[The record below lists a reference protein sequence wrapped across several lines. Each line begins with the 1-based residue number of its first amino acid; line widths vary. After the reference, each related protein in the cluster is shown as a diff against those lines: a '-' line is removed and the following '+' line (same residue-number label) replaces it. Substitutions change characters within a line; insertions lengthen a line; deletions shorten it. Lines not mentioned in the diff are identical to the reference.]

1 MLDTSPRGI
10 RSRSCQGAAATRPE
24 CNAEGM
30 DTQDEPIEEG
40 HDEASIADK
49 IAGIAEQMRGDAEL
63 GHVDRLR
70 AMARQ
75 RLEEANLPTDD
86 ATVDSVV
93 AAVRPSA

>member
-1 MLDTSPRGI
+1 MRRACD
-10 RSRSCQGAAATRPE
+10 
-24 CNAEGM
+24 AEGM

-49 IAGIAEQMRGDAEL
+49 IAGIAEQMRGDVEL

-93 AAVRPSA
+93 AAVRPPG

>member
-1 MLDTSPRGI
+1 
-10 RSRSCQGAAATRPE
+10 
-24 CNAEGM
+24 M

-40 HDEASIADK
+40 HDEASISDK
-49 IAGIAEQMRGDAEL
+49 IAGVAEQMRGDAEL

-93 AAVRPSA
+93 DAVRPPA